1 MKSLKRHC
9 DDLWLEHRGFN
20 SDNGIIAAL
29 CGIMF
34 NTMGFMHEELK
45 DHDWNLQ
52 EFDNGEP
59 TKEIQDRMDFLAVT
73 K

>member
-1 MKSLKRHC
+1 
-9 DDLWLEHRGFN
+9 
-20 SDNGIIAAL
+20 
-29 CGIMF
+29 
-34 NTMGFMHEELK
+34 MGFMHEELK